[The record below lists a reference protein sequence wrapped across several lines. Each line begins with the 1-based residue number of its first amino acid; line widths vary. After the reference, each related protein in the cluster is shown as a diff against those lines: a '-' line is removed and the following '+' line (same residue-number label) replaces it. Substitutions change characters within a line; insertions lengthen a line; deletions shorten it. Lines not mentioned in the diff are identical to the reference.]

1 MKFPKKKIKNINSF
15 YQEYIKVLNQTLKQ
29 VDLKKL
35 KLISDLIEKKYY
47 KIKQFL
53 FVAMEDRQQS
63 PIILFVTTQ
72 NY

>member
-1 MKFPKKKIKNINSF
+1 MKFPKKKIKSINSF

-35 KLISDLIEKKYY
+35 KLISDLLEKK
-47 KIKQFL
+47 ILQSKQFL
-53 FVAMEDRQQS
+53 FVAMEDQQQS

-72 NY
+72 NN